1 MRCVPARY
9 VCLLVLS
16 GVMGA
21 ATSAHAQ
28 DVTIVGSVTDEQKG
42 FLPGVTVTATA
53 TATGRQFADTTNEQ
67 GLYRL
72 VGLSA
77 GVYNVE
83 AALDGFAPFQLA
95 NIELLVGQN
104 ATIPILLKLA
114 SLSET
119 LTVTGEAALVDTTQ
133 ARVAGNV
140 DRRQMEELPIAGR
153 NWQQLA
159 SMVKG
164 ITANT
169 ITTRPGVSRDA
180 AFSLN
185 LDGQD
190 ITQNASN
197 SGFGQPGISRDAI
210 AEFQVI
216 TNLFD
221 VTMGRSTGIQ
231 VQAISRAGTN
241 ALTGSIYGF
250 FRDDALNA
258 KDAFAGRVLP
268 YSNRQVGG
276 TLGGPVVRDK
286 VHFFGSYEHETEP
299 NTVVYTVSALG
310 GQRFETPTERTARS
324 ALGRLDYQVTPKDH
338 LTVRSGYWRDFSYSA
353 SGHPTRDVTR
363 LYDSNYTTAVL
374 ARVGSNS
381 RLHELKLNYFHYH
394 WLVEPAPG
402 VPLIPN
408 YSFPGLSLGTPN
420 NQPQNWFEDFFTTR
434 YDLTWNTT
442 AHSFKVG
449 AEFRAG
455 GEEGWWLK
463 GSRGTMLFSRLP
475 ADAER
480 RFPADAALDP
490 SRWDL
495 TGLDALATRFTINYA
510 QMGGGKEGYG
520 NFTFDTPRPM
530 FAGWIGDTWR
540 LGSRLSMNYGVRYDV
555 SWEDLSPPDVQETTV
570 IVDSGFDVRDFGYRN
585 DIRDLNNVAPRVGLA
600 WNVTG
605 DNDFVIRGGTGL
617 YFSTANSNQP
627 VDVQMWN
634 GQRVMT
640 NTYVNDGQPGWA
652 LDPTRGVIADDV
664 ISGRV
669 PLQPQSVYVIAHDFE
684 MPYAWQSMVGFQK
697 QVGSVMA
704 FDADLVHY
712 VGRKEDSQR
721 DPNVFYDPVTGLP
734 KNANVFGRPNPD
746 YGQIQLRESHGKSD
760 YLALATSLTRRYRNN
775 FQFGATYTFMFYKRD
790 TGIGSAGYG
799 ATQLNPFDIMADWAD
814 SSDFQRH
821 TVRANGVWTL
831 PLGFSLSGSFGY
843 GSGNPS
849 STTSTNVDPLALGT
863 SRIRS
868 DLSIIPRNNFMR
880 DPFQTLDVRVSKDFA
895 LGGSVKLTGIAEVF
909 NAYNY
914 KRYTYN
920 TLETSS
926 TFGSIN
932 GSDGSPRTGQLAFKV
947 SF

>member
-1 MRCVPARY
+1 
-9 VCLLVLS
+9 VLCAVA
-16 GVMGA
+16 GGA
-21 ATSAHAQ
+21 SAAFAQ
-28 DVTIVGSVTDEQKG
+28 DVTIVGTVVDEQQG
-42 FLPGVTVTATA
+42 VLPGVGVTATA
-53 TATGRQFADTTNEQ
+53 VGTGRQFADMTNER
-67 GLYRL
+67 GEYRL
-72 VGLSA
+72 QGLSA
-77 GVYNVE
+77 GMYNVQ
-83 AALDGFAPFQLA
+83 AALDGFAPILLS

-104 ATIPILLKLA
+104 TTIPFILKLA
-114 SLSET
+114 TLSET

-164 ITANT
+164 ITANS

-190 ITQNASN
+190 ITQNAST

-231 VQAISRAGTN
+231 VQAISRGGTN
-241 ALTGSIYGF
+241 ALAGSAYGY
-250 FRDDALNA
+250 FRDDALNG

-268 YSNRQVGG
+268 YSNRQLGG
-276 TLGGPVVRDK
+276 TLGGPIVHDK
-286 VHFFGSYEHETEP
+286 VHFFGSYEHESEP
-299 NTVVYTVSALG
+299 NTSVYTVSALG
-310 GQRFETPTERTARS
+310 GQRFETPTEREAKTM
-324 ALGRLDYQVTPKDH
+324 LGRLDYQMTPKDH
-338 LTVRSGYWRDFSYSA
+338 ITVRTGYWRDFSYSA

-363 LYDSNYTTAVL
+363 INDSNYTTASL
-374 ARVGSNS
+374 ARVGTNS

-402 VPLIPN
+402 IPLIPN
-408 YSFPGLSLGTPN
+408 YSFPGLSLGTPS

-434 YDLTWNTT
+434 YDLTWNVTGH
-442 AHSFKVG
+442 ALKIG

-495 TGLDALATRFTINYA
+495 TGLDALATRFTINYSN
-510 QMGGGKEGYG
+510 

-530 FAGWIGDTWR
+530 IAGWIGDTWS
-540 LGSRLSMNYGVRYDV
+540 LSSRLSMNYGVRYDV
-555 SWEDLSPPDVQETTV
+555 SWEDMSPPNVEETTV
-570 IVDSGFDVRDFGYRN
+570 LVDSGLGLEDFGYRN

-600 WNVTG
+600 WNVTEN
-605 DNDFVIRGGTGL
+605 NDFVIRGGSGL
-617 YFSTANSNQP
+617 YYSTANSNQP

-634 GQRVMT
+634 GQRVIA
-640 NTYVNDGQPGWA
+640 NTYVNDGLPGWA
-652 LDPTRGVIADDV
+652 LDPTRGVTAEDV
-664 ISGRV
+664 VSGRV
-669 PLQPQSVYVIAHDFE
+669 PLQPQSVYVIAHDFV

-697 QVGSVMA
+697 QLGSVMA

-712 VGRKEDSQR
+712 IGRNEDSQR
-721 DPNVFYDPVTGLP
+721 DPNLFYDSATGLP
-734 KNANVFGRPNPD
+734 QNPNVFGRPNPD
-746 YGQIQLRESHGKSD
+746 YGQIQLRESHGRSD
-760 YLALATSLTRRYRNN
+760 YLALATSFNRRYRNN
-775 FQFGATYTFMFYKRD
+775 FQFGATYTFMFYKND

-799 ATQLNPFDIMADWAD
+799 ATQLNPFDIMVDWAQ

-821 TVRANGVWTL
+821 TVRTNGIWNM
-831 PLGFSLSGSFGY
+831 PLGISLSGSFGY
-843 GSGNPS
+843 GSGNPA

-880 DPFQTLDVRVSKDFA
+880 DPFQTLDMRLSKDFP
-895 LGGSVKLTGIAEVF
+895 LGRTTKLTAMAEVF
-909 NAYNY
+909 NVYDY
-914 KRYTYN
+914 KRYAYN

-926 TFGSIN
+926 AFGQPN
-932 GSDGSPRTGQLAFKV
+932 ASDGSPRTGQLAFKV